1 MSNERLTSYEIL
13 ENFLKENYRF
23 RCNIINGIIE
33 FRHSE
38 QDQWTEMNEFN
49 VYRQLKL
56 QSVKASM
63 NDLINIL
70 KSDFVDSFNAFEQYF
85 LQPLVGF
92 DYDFDYIEKL
102 ASYVKTT
109 ANRRFRRHLKKW
121 MVRAVK
127 CALEEDYVNKN
138 ALILVQEKQNG
149 GKTTF
154 CRFLIPSLLKSYST
168 ENISFDK
175 DSMIALSENY
185 IINLDELASF
195 TKVEINMLKAILS
208 KAFVKERHPFERK
221 AKKIPRRASFIG
233 STNRTEFLTDET
245 GNVRWIPFEVLE
257 IDFAYSQK
265 FNIDFVWRQAYNLYL
280 SGYPCDL
287 TADEIRENELAN
299 QSFTVI
305 TKEMELIMNLYEP
318 GTKEEHDLFR
328 STTEIEIGIREANN
342 VGIAISTQQLGKALK
357 VLGYVKDN
365 RYSEEKGYPIK
376 AYYLKFRR

>member
-1 MSNERLTSYEIL
+1 MDNERMTSYERLEQFLL
-13 ENFLKENYRF
+13 ENYQF

-38 QDQWTEMNEFN
+38 LEQWEELNEFN
-49 VYRQLKL
+49 VLRQLKL

-70 KSDFVDSFNAFEQYF
+70 KSDFVPSFNAFLDYF
-85 LQPLVGF
+85 KMQLIGF
-92 DYDFDYIEKL
+92 DHDFDYIDQL

-121 MVRAVK
+121 LVRTVK
-127 CALEEDYVNKN
+127 CALEDDYVNKN

-154 CRFLIPSLLKSYST
+154 CRFLIPSLLKSYSA

-175 DSMIALSENY
+175 DSMIALCENY

-195 TKVEINMLKAILS
+195 NKLEINMLKAILS

-245 GNVRWIPFEVLE
+245 GNVRWIPFEVLD
-257 IDFAYSQK
+257 IDFAYSK
-265 FNIDFVWRQAYNLYL
+265 EINIDFVWKQAYNLYL

-287 TADEIRENELAN
+287 TADEIKENELAN

-305 TKEMELIMNLYEP
+305 TKEMELIMNLYEV
-318 GTKEEHDLFR
+318 GTKEDHDLFR
-328 STTEIEIGIREANN
+328 STTEIEIGIRETNN
-342 VGIAISTQQLGKALK
+342 VGITISTQQLGKALK
-357 VLGYVKDN
+357 VLGFTKDN